1 MSFEQFDKTVEETI
15 PRYAEMQE
23 QLVLPLLFEEN
34 DAIKCLDVGC
44 GAGRSAYEILVN
56 FQNAQVDCIDLN
68 AQKAKNNL
76 KEFEGRT
83 DFISDDFVSHDFE
96 EQYDVIVCSFTL
108 SQLDKKEKVRWIKK
122 IKSLLV
128 EGGYFVCADKV
139 AFRSIELNEAL
150 EIFDTGHS
158 HPVSLVSE
166 IVLLKKAGF
175 SIYDIIWRFRGYAV
189 WYAIK

>member
-15 PRYAEMQE
+15 QRYAEMQE
-23 QLVLPLLFEEN
+23 QLTFPLLFEEN
-34 DAIKCLDVGC
+34 DTIKCLDVGC

-56 FQNAQVDCIDLN
+56 FQNARVDCIDLN
-68 AQKAKNNL
+68 TEKAKNNL

-83 DFISDDFVSHDFE
+83 DFIDDDFVFHEFE
-96 EQYDVIVCSFTL
+96 EQYDVVVCSFTF
-108 SQLDKKEKVRWIKK
+108 SQLEKKEKIRWIKK

-139 AFRSIELNEAL
+139 CFKSVELNEAL

-158 HPVSLVSE
+158 HPVPLVSE
-166 IVLLKKAGF
+166 MILLKKAGF
-175 SIYDIIWRFRGYAV
+175 SIYDITWRFRGYAV